1 MEKFLFPEPTLKKCY
16 LVNSP
21 LPLLSSYMKLSRLL
35 LLWLLVSLFPISFQ
49 AQGTKVYPNVVFI
62 LVDDLG
68 WKDTGFMGGEFFHTP
83 HIDQLAA
90 ESLVFTQAYA
100 GAANCAPS
108 RACLLT
114 GQQTTRHGI
123 FTVGPSER
131 GKAETR
137 KLIPIE
143 NTDTLSHEQHTFIH
157 LFKEKGYKTASMGKW
172 HLSESPELQ
181 GFDLNIAG
189 SLRGHPGKNGYFSP
203 YHVSPLKDGP
213 EGENL
218 TDRLTAEAISFIAEN
233 KEKPFFLYIPYYAVH
248 TPLEAKDH
256 LVAKYQQK
264 KQENPTD
271 IHPVYASMVENT
283 DWNIGRLLNTLDS
296 LNLSQHTLV
305 IFTSDNGGIASI
317 SSQAPLRAG
326 KGSYYEGGIRVPL
339 SMKWPGKLPAGRIT
353 SPVSFLDFLPTFS
366 ELLDLP
372 LDDEMDGLSLFRT
385 VEGDTL
391 AERSLFWHFPIYLQ
405 AYNGE
410 KDQAR
415 DPLFRTRPG
424 SVLRKGK
431 WKLHH
436 YFEDDVYE
444 LYDLETDPGEWQNL
458 AGEFPD
464 KLKELQSSMENYR
477 TELQAP
483 IPSVPNPLY
492 KK

>member
-1 MEKFLFPEPTLKKCY
+1 M
-16 LVNSP
+16 
-21 LPLLSSYMKLSRLL
+21 
-35 LLWLLVSLFPISFQ
+35 
-49 AQGTKVYPNVVFI
+49 VFI

-68 WKDTGFMGGEFFHTP
+68 WKDTGFMGGDFFHTP
-83 HIDQLAA
+83 HIDQLAS
-90 ESLVFTQAYA
+90 ESLIFTQAYA

-131 GKAETR
+131 GKTETR
-137 KLIPIE
+137 KLIPIQ
-143 NTDTLSHEQHTFIH
+143 NTDTLSHEQLTFIH
-157 LFKEKGYKTASMGKW
+157 LFQERGYQTASIGKW

-181 GFDLNIAG
+181 GFDHNIAG
-189 SLRGHPGKNGYFSP
+189 SRRGNPGKNGYFSP
-203 YHVSPLKDGP
+203 YHAKPLEDGP

-218 TDRLTAEAISFIAEN
+218 TDRLTIEAISFIREN
-233 KEKPFFLYIPYYAVH
+233 KDQPFFLYLPYYAVH

-256 LVAKYQQK
+256 LIAKYQQK
-264 KQENPTD
+264 KQANPTD
-271 IHPVYASMVENT
+271 IHPVYAAMVENT
-283 DWNIGRLLNTLDS
+283 DWNIGRLLDALDS

-305 IFTSDNGGIASI
+305 IFTSDNGGIASL
-317 SSQAPLRAG
+317 SSQSPLRAG

-339 SMKWPGKLPAGRIT
+339 TLRWPEKFSPRQI
-353 SPVSFLDFLPTFS
+353 SQPVSFLDFFPTFS

-372 LDDEMDGLSLFRT
+372 IKEYETDGLSLFRT
-385 VEGDTL
+385 IEGDTL
-391 AERSLFWHFPIYLQ
+391 GDRSLFWHFPIYLQ

-424 SVLRKGK
+424 SVIRKGR

-436 YFEDDVYE
+436 YFEDDAYE
-444 LYDLETDPGEWQNL
+444 LYDLQSDPGERTNL
-458 AGEFPD
+458 AKEVPA
-464 KLKELQSSMENYR
+464 KLEAMQTVMENYR

-492 KK
+492 KE